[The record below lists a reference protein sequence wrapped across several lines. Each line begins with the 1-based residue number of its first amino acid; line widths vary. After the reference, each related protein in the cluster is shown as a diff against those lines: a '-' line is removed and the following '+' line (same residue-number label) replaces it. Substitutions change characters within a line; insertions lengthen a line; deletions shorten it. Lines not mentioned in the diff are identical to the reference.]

1 MLTFTDKAREWIQK
15 VIESQSEPGYT
26 VRLGVAGRGPGGWM
40 YDMGLMRPDEAQ
52 PDDIIVDNGLFKTHI
67 DPESA
72 KNLQG
77 ATVDLVTSQGQTL
90 LKIDNPNPL
99 WTDPVAAAVQRVLDD
114 EINPNVASHG
124 GFVQLLDVKEGTAY
138 VRLGGGCQGCGMANV
153 TLKQGVEVAIRRAV
167 PEIKTVL
174 DSTDHAAGNNPYY
187 QPAKGGASPFE

>member
-1 MLTFTDKAREWIQK
+1 MLTFTDKARDWIQK
-15 VIESQSEPGYT
+15 IIESQPDPGYS
-26 VRLGVAGRGPGGWM
+26 VRLGIAGRGPGGWQ
-40 YDMGLMRPDEAQ
+40 YDMGLMLPDEAK
-52 PDDIIVDNGLFKTHI
+52 PEDIIVDNGVFKTYV

-77 ATVDLVTSQGQTL
+77 ATVDLAEAQGQTG

-99 WTDPVAAAVQRVLDD
+99 WTDPVATAVQQVLDG

-124 GFVQLLDVKEGTAY
+124 GFVQLLDVKEGVAY

-167 PEIKTVL
+167 PQIKSVL
-174 DSTDHAAGNNPYY
+174 DTTDHAAGGNPFY
-187 QPAKGGASPFE
+187 QPAKGGASPFD